1 MPILK
6 KRLTSEGFVYYN
18 KLLYYG
24 KYVPKHAFSVPQTD
38 EKCKNFFRKR
48 RGIQPLVSGE

>member
-6 KRLTSEGFVYYN
+6 KRLTSEGCVYYN

-24 KYVPKHAFSVPQTD
+24 KYAPKYGFIVSHLAK
-38 EKCKNFFRKR
+38 KCKKNSIIFKMKFNN
-48 RGIQPLVSGE
+48 